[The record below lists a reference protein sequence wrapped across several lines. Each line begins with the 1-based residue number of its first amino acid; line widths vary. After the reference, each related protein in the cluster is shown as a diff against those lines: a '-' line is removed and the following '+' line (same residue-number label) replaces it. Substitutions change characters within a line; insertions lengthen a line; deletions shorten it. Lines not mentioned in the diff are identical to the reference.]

1 MSQYSNQRLSVRIKE
16 IISSLIL
23 TGAIKNPNLS
33 TLVSITDVIL
43 AKDNANCTVY
53 VSSVLEN
60 DKSFEK
66 SVKALNSASPFIQ
79 SRINSVLKLRN
90 TPILLFKEDK
100 SFKEGERISE
110 IIDKAMKEIKSN
122 E

>member
-43 AKDNANCTVY
+43 AKDKANCTVY

-60 DKSFEK
+60 DKSLEK

-79 SRINSVLKLRN
+79 SRINSVLRLRN

>member
-33 TLVSITDVIL
+33 KLVSITDVIL

-60 DKSFEK
+60 DKSLEK

-79 SRINSVLKLRN
+79 SRINSVLRLRN